1 MNKSEQKKY
10 RWEELKKLSDGLLP
24 VVVQDDES
32 NQVLMVAYMNEEAWN
47 KTLETGTMT
56 YYSRSR
62 KELWVKGAT
71 SGHYQYAKAQT
82 YAIMKT
88 SMPKGKDFIY
98 EKISIVR

>member
-47 KTLETGTMT
+47 KT
-56 YYSRSR
+56 
-62 KELWVKGAT
+62 
-71 SGHYQYAKAQT
+71 
-82 YAIMKT
+82 
-88 SMPKGKDFIY
+88 
-98 EKISIVR
+98 